1 MEENKTN
8 ESNINTDEI
17 KKEAAETVNQVKD
30 TIKNTNLKK
39 DANEAKGFFMNFI
52 KNPIGESENVARSTK
67 NQFLKISIIILVIW
81 LVVTF
86 VNAIIGVLQSYS
98 YMTSYYSS
106 FGNFFKNSVSNIFSI
121 IKAILGPVA
130 CIAVLTLSIYA
141 LQKGEKKSFLT
152 IASSVLVAKIP
163 VVVTSVLSLLTVF
176 SSQVYK
182 ITRPVSSFLNIIS
195 TILLYFTIKALY
207 NEKEDTTFIKKFAII
222 MAIFYAAY
230 FVLSF
235 LGIYI

>member
-8 ESNINTDEI
+8 EPAINTDEI

-30 TIKNTNLKK
+30 TIKNTDLKK

-52 KNPIGESENVARSTK
+52 KNPIEETEAVARSAK
-67 NQFLKISIIILVIW
+67 NQFLKTSIIV
-81 LVVTF
+81 LVVWLLATLLDSIF
-86 VNAIIGVLQSYS
+86 GIFQSYS
-98 YMTSYYSS
+98 YMSSYYSS
-106 FGNFFKNSVSNIFSI
+106 FGNFFKNSISNIFSI
-121 IKAILGPVA
+121 VKDILGPIA
-130 CIAVLTLSIYA
+130 SIAVLVLTIYV

-152 IASSVLVAKIP
+152 IASSVLIAKIP
-163 VVVTSVLSLLTVF
+163 VVVGTIISLLNVF
-176 SSQVYK
+176 SSQMYK
-182 ITRPVSSFLNIIS
+182 ITGPVSSFLKIIS
-195 TILLYFTIKALY
+195 TILLYFTIKTLY
-207 NEKEDTTFIKKFAII
+207 NEKEDSAFIKKFTII